1 MQVERRFI
9 AGPGE
14 RSIMVEQAVS
24 SSVSAPPHRLRGS
37 IGVSGIVF
45 LVIAAAAPLT
55 AVAGSLPVMIALGNG
70 AGAPLTY
77 IVVAAVLL
85 VFSVGYATMSSAVTE
100 TGAFY
105 AYVTKG
111 LGRAPGLGAAAL
123 ALLAYTAVQAAIYG
137 LAAST
142 MDAVMARFGGPDL
155 PWWVWAFAL
164 MALVAVLG
172 YRSIDLGAKVLGV
185 LLIAE
190 IGLIVVLSGSILGQ
204 GGAEGI
210 EFSSFSPSSFF
221 SGSPGIALMFAVGS
235 FIGFEA
241 TAIYGEETKNPRR
254 TVPIA
259 TYVAVITIGV
269 LYAIASWA
277 IVLAFGSD
285 QVQAVAAEHT
295 GDLTF
300 IAATEYLGSVT
311 SDVMMVMLV
320 TSLFAALLAFHN
332 AISRYSH
339 ALSRSGFAPR
349 GLMGVHARHGSPH
362 VGSLVQTA
370 TAFVLVGIFAVAG
383 ADPVLELFTWMA
395 GVATVSIL
403 VVMVLTSIA
412 IVVYF
417 ARSGADKRLWH
428 SKIAPVLGGL
438 GLCAITALV
447 IANFTTLIGGSQVLA
462 NVFLAIIAGTFL
474 LASVTGHFVIRAR
487 QRRDATPISQQP

>member
-1 MQVERRFI
+1 
-9 AGPGE
+9 
-14 RSIMVEQAVS
+14 MVEQAVS
-24 SSVSAPPHRLRGS
+24 TSTSAPTHRLRGS

-77 IVVAAVLL
+77 TVAAAVLL
-85 VFSVGYATMSSAVTE
+85 VFSVGYATMSGSVTE

-111 LGRAPGLGAAAL
+111 LGRSPGLGAAAL
-123 ALLAYTAVQAAIYG
+123 ALLAYTTIQAAIYG

-142 MDAVMARFGGPDL
+142 VDAVMERFGGPDL

-172 YRSIDLGAKVLGV
+172 YRSINLGAKVLGV

-190 IGLIVVLSGSILGQ
+190 IALIVVLSASILGQ

-210 EFSSFSPSSFF
+210 DVSSFSPSTFME
-221 SGSPGIALMFAVGS
+221 GSPGIALMFAIGS

-269 LYAIASWA
+269 LYAVASWA

-285 QVQAVAAEHT
+285 KVQAVALENTA
-295 GDLTF
+295 DLTF

-332 AISRYSH
+332 AISRYTH

-349 GLMGVHARHGSPH
+349 GLMAVHTRHGSPH

-370 TAFVLVGIFAVAG
+370 CAFVLVGIFALAG

-395 GVATVSIL
+395 GVATVAML

-412 IVVYF
+412 IVAFF
-417 ARSGADKRLWH
+417 ARSDVDNRLWH
-428 SKIAPVLGGL
+428 TKIAPIFGGL

-447 IANFTTLIGGSQVLA
+447 IANFTTLIGGSRVLA
-462 NVFLAIIAGTFL
+462 NVFLAVIAATFV
-474 LASVTGHFVIRAR
+474 AATVCGHFVIRS
-487 QRRDATPISQQP
+487 RDHRGDRTPTTP